1 MLMIWFIL
9 SLLCLYRLVL
19 DTVPLLVIPPVPAIQ
34 LEGNPRQAHILGM
47 CR

>member
-19 DTVPLLVIPPVPAIQ
+19 ETVPLPVTTPVTAIQ
-34 LEGNPRQAHILGM
+34 LEGIPRQAHILGM